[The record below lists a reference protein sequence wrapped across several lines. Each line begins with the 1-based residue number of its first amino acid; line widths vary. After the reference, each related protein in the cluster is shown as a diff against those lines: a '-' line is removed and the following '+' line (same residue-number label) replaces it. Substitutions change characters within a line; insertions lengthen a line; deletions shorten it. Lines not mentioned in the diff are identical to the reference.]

1 MVAAAQIETLL
12 TPKETARLLRVSE
25 MTVYNLA
32 RRGALPR
39 VLIGRA
45 VRYDPADL
53 RAYLDRSKSGG
64 VVNTTPPSY
73 N

>member
-1 MVAAAQIETLL
+1 MVAAIQIEPLL
-12 TPKETARLLRVSE
+12 TPKETAARLHVSE

-45 VRYDPADL
+45 VRYNPADL
-53 RAYLDRSKSGG
+53 QAYLERSTVRGVAVVMNTPSG
-64 VVNTTPPSY
+64 
-73 N
+73 